1 MKDHRAVLV
10 TGGAGY
16 IGSHVTLAL
25 QDSGMTPVVLD
36 DLSTG
41 LREAVPAGVSFIE
54 GDCGD
59 RDLLAEILPRYRIG
73 TVMHFAGS
81 TVVPESVADPLKY
94 YSNNTLKSLALIE
107 SCVRNGVDRL
117 IFSST
122 AAVYGIA
129 DATMVT
135 EDSPTAPITPYGRSK
150 LMTEWVLRD
159 SAAAYG
165 LRYVAL
171 RYFNVAG
178 ADPAGRSGQSTP
190 AATHLIKVA
199 AQVAVGIRSFIEVYG
214 TDYPTPDGT
223 CVRDYIHVCDLADAH
238 VLALRHLENGGA
250 SMTLNCGY
258 GHGHSVN
265 EVLDMVEAVSG
276 RRLERRLAGR
286 RPGDLPALVAD
297 PSRLRALFDW
307 RPRHADLR
315 TIVET
320 ALAWE
325 EKLARE
331 GIRASQS
338 AEQAARSS
346 GSDDL
351 PPR

>member
-1 MKDHRAVLV
+1 MPAMQDNRTILIA
-10 TGGAGY
+10 GGAGY
-16 IGSHVTLAL
+16 IGSHVALAL
-25 QDSGMTPVVLD
+25 QDAGIPAVVLD

-41 LREAVPAGVSFIE
+41 VRESVPAGMTFVE

-59 RDLLAEILPRYRIG
+59 GLLLEEVIRRHRVG

-81 TVVPESVADPLKY
+81 TVVPESVADPLRY
-94 YSNNTLKSLALIE
+94 YRNNTLNSLALIE
-107 SCVRNGVDRL
+107 ACVRSGVGRFV
-117 IFSST
+117 FSST

-129 DATMVT
+129 AQAMVT
-135 EDSPTAPITPYGRSK
+135 EDTVLAPINPYGSSK
-150 LMTEWVLRD
+150 LMTEGMLRD

-199 AQVAVGIRSFIEVYG
+199 AQVVVGARNSIEVFG

-238 VLALRHLENGGA
+238 VRALKHLESGGESA
-250 SMTLNCGY
+250 TLNCGY
-258 GHGHSVN
+258 GHGYSVKQ
-265 EVLDMVEAVSG
+265 VLDMVDEVCG
-276 RRLERRLAGR
+276 RPLIRRLSGR
-286 RPGDLPALVAD
+286 RPGDPPALVAD
-297 PSRLRALFDW
+297 ATRLRRLFDW
-307 RPRHADLR
+307 QPRYAELR
-315 TIVET
+315 VIVET

-325 EKLARE
+325 AKLAGKNPAPRE
-331 GIRASQS
+331 
-338 AEQAARSS
+338 AAR
-346 GSDDL
+346 G
-351 PPR
+351 